1 MIPYRISISGIRDYK
16 PRTIPLMGK
25 RDHIIISGANG
36 AGKSTLTFCWGAVM
50 ASTKVN
56 VEGLRS
62 KNLPDNRVWR
72 AKIELIYENDGT
84 IDAANFVK
92 FMLVLE
98 QEPGQPLKKE
108 YYIAEGDQVDEW
120 EQEIRFASSDKRFN
134 FREYKRMLIQK
145 YKIDPDAFYLIWYQQ
160 DVNQFAVMKPEERFR
175 IFSEMTGIE
184 SIQKS
189 WESFKEQERD
199 EEAVLHIAR
208 NNQWQYRLDL
218 QRWEDEKNRYE
229 SQQTRIK
236 QSLRRYKTA
245 LCTLEDYYYKEHI
258 KHKHELE
265 HIRLKLDDKYEEAQQ
280 GEMQLSQLETELAE
294 KKSDFQK
301 VEKNRVMVEEQQLE
315 CKKEIDDMGRQVN
328 SIKEEIEDVT
338 KRVEKIGISEE
349 VVREEKRNKEQ
360 QLKESVQEK
369 LNIENVLNKTDNALK
384 ELTSEVAKLEVL
396 VEKDETDVAS
406 AKSYIEQYKSS
417 FYMEEKHEGVE
428 EEIRKTKGR
437 VETVRKDL
445 HQKYEEKK
453 QLQLNSYVS
462 PRQEEGLRY
471 FRRQGIQVYPLR
483 DLIELEEGAEFR
495 SEDVLN
501 TIKYTIF
508 VQAKEFTPP
517 NDLYYIP
524 VPAIVPT
531 ESVISLPQYQL
542 KIKEGSDET
551 LVSIAMKALW
561 WVKQFFTG
569 EQPVIRKNILIDGR
583 GLRGAQEKTEYILS
597 EKAILQRLTETENWI
612 EVNERNLKQYESD
625 IKTLKEK
632 EKKLYDL
639 VYKVRGAEAVLQTL
653 AERTLRT
660 ELLER
665 RKEEKQNLEQ
675 SIYSLYDVKQELHTH
690 IVRLKERLG
699 ELEEYE
705 LIYEELHKEKEK
717 IVKMQQLK
725 QLYQNLLDELK
736 KMVEQKEKIVE
747 ECDRLEVECT
757 KISQNIKHQKQD
769 FEELQSYIGRLEKRK
784 QHAYEVFITTEEQ
797 LIEVQREEKDIND
810 TYRTQLEEIGWNKK
824 IEKWSETKAVFEK
837 RDAIRILEGALG
849 ETVNSLAPENY
860 AKMKGEYEKS
870 NEELHNA
877 EQILKELRE
886 NMEIMRERLEMTI
899 QMNVHKIHKKFEQ
912 YMEQFHFEGKVEW
925 SMDTNKHGEMRYY
938 LYIKARKKGHRGKM
952 EDISAKGRGGKVG
965 SGVSGGEESLSSLLF
980 ALALLQTIEAS
991 PGYLILDEYDSA
1003 LDDSRK
1009 EKVFTLFEEELNR
1022 KMIIVSPKS
1031 QDPNYL
1037 KHFSQALAVMH
1048 DASVPVSQIVQ
1059 INRA

>member
-1 MIPYRISISGIRDYK
+1 M
-16 PRTIPLMGK
+16 
-25 RDHIIISGANG
+25 
-36 AGKSTLTFCWGAVM
+36 
-50 ASTKVN
+50 
-56 VEGLRS
+56 
-62 KNLPDNRVWR
+62 
-72 AKIELIYENDGT
+72 
-84 IDAANFVK
+84 
-92 FMLVLE
+92 
-98 QEPGQPLKKE
+98 
-108 YYIAEGDQVDEW
+108 
-120 EQEIRFASSDKRFN
+120 
-134 FREYKRMLIQK
+134 
-145 YKIDPDAFYLIWYQQ
+145 
-160 DVNQFAVMKPEERFR
+160 
-175 IFSEMTGIE
+175 
-184 SIQKS
+184 
-189 WESFKEQERD
+189 
-199 EEAVLHIAR
+199 
-208 NNQWQYRLDL
+208 
-218 QRWEDEKNRYE
+218 
-229 SQQTRIK
+229 
-236 QSLRRYKTA
+236 
-245 LCTLEDYYYKEHI
+245 
-258 KHKHELE
+258 
-265 HIRLKLDDKYEEAQQ
+265 
-280 GEMQLSQLETELAE
+280 
-294 KKSDFQK
+294 
-301 VEKNRVMVEEQQLE
+301 
-315 CKKEIDDMGRQVN
+315 
-328 SIKEEIEDVT
+328 
-338 KRVEKIGISEE
+338 
-349 VVREEKRNKEQ
+349 
-360 QLKESVQEK
+360 
-369 LNIENVLNKTDNALK
+369 
-384 ELTSEVAKLEVL
+384 
-396 VEKDETDVAS
+396 
-406 AKSYIEQYKSS
+406 
-417 FYMEEKHEGVE
+417 
-428 EEIRKTKGR
+428 
-437 VETVRKDL
+437 
-445 HQKYEEKK
+445 
-453 QLQLNSYVS
+453 
-462 PRQEEGLRY
+462 
-471 FRRQGIQVYPLR
+471 
-483 DLIELEEGAEFR
+483 EEGAEFR

-705 LIYEELHKEKEK
+705 LIYEELYKEKEK